1 MSACRVSEKVKT
13 QVRKVVSKL
22 IDDDDIVLS
31 LGSAINIPFS
41 NKLKIYCCPASVRH
55 SENVGHSKYE
65 EIVKFV
71 KKMGVGEDLSILST
85 FHKYNLECYYMA
97 FTMGRKGVEQSVS
110 VEVANLENK
119 ESKALPD
126 VLDFLKE
133 AGLANDTHYPESQN
147 GFHHM
152 KLTFKK
158 GKVIPKLYFSLG
170 YAKRKDPEPRI
181 FQSGRP
187 VDVLRESNLTNSSRV
202 SGFGYAPTQGS

>member
-1 MSACRVSEKVKT
+1 
-13 QVRKVVSKL
+13 
-22 IDDDDIVLS
+22 
-31 LGSAINIPFS
+31 
-41 NKLKIYCCPASVRH
+41 
-55 SENVGHSKYE
+55 
-65 EIVKFV
+65 
-71 KKMGVGEDLSILST
+71 MGVGEDLSILST

-110 VEVANLENK
+110 VELANLENK

-158 GKVIPKLYFSLG
+158 GKITPKLYFSLG
-170 YAKRKDPEPRI
+170 YAKRNDPIPKA
-181 FQSGRP
+181 FQSGNP
-187 VDVLRESNLTNSSRV
+187 VDVIRTRESPNSSRV
-202 SGFGYAPTQGS
+202 SRLRSDKSKRS

>member
-1 MSACRVSEKVKT
+1 MRATTLQYIGNNKFNDRIENDFYATPLNAIEALLNYEKFEGNIWECACGDGII
-13 QVRKVVSKL
+13 SKEL
-22 IDDDDIVLS
+22 IKA
-31 LGSAINIPFS
+31 G
-41 NKLKIYCCPASVRH
+41 Y
-55 SENVGHSKYE
+55 NVYSS
-65 EIVKFV
+65 
-71 KKMGVGEDLSILST
+71 DLVDRG
-85 FHKYNLECYYMA
+85 Y
-97 FTMGRKGVEQSVS
+97 G
-110 VEVANLENK
+110 
-119 ESKALPD
+119 D